1 MQATVPAEEPAPD
14 SIRGHCSCNA
24 VRYRIAVAPII
35 VHACHCSWCQRETGT
50 AFAWNALVE
59 RDRLTIVQ
67 GDDALE
73 EIATPSASGKG
84 QRVLRCKH
92 CRVALW
98 SHYPGGGN
106 AIAFVRV
113 GTLEHPASFPP
124 DAHIFTSTKQPWLQ
138 LPADAAAYAEFYD
151 PKIVWSEEQR
161 ARYKA
166 AKVRAGEA

>member
-1 MQATVPAEEPAPD
+1 MTTPAD
-14 SIRGHCSCNA
+14 GHCTCGA

-59 RDRLTIVQ
+59 RDRLGVLA
-67 GDDALE
+67 GEDALE

-84 QRVLRCKH
+84 QRVMRCRH

-113 GTLEHPASFPP
+113 GTLRHPGDFPP
-124 DAHIFTSTKQPWLQ
+124 DAHIFTSTRQPWLE
-138 LPADAAAYAEFYD
+138 LPAGANAYAEFYD
-151 PKIVWSEEQR
+151 P
-161 ARYKA
+161 
-166 AKVRAGEA
+166 